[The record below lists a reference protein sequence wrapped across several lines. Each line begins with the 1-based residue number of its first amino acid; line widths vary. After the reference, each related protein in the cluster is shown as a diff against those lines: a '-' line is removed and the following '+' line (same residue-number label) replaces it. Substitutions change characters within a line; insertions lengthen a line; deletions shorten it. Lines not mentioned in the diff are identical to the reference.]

1 MPDARVVNNTGCRGF
16 TLANPARL
24 THPFAM
30 AKNTLRRHEDLDL
43 FARIFKVFADTPW
56 LHYGLWLPGE
66 TPSMPKLREAQERY
80 VDKLL
85 ALLPPAPASV
95 LDIGGGTG
103 AMAGRLHSLGYEV
116 EMLTPSEVQVGLAR
130 EALGDTV
137 KVHHARLEEF
147 STGRKFDVCLFSESF
162 QYMPLSV
169 SLPKVKAMLK
179 PGGCAVIADCFRS
192 ENYRGGR
199 QIGGGHRFTN
209 LPPRA
214 EEEGFR
220 ITSDED
226 VTAMAAG
233 TILLDQRVYQEVVS
247 PIVSD
252 LGASIRSRSR
262 VLHWLIGGAYRL
274 LVRKAERER
283 IADRLKAEHR
293 TPERF
298 IEMNT
303 YRFLRLEQK

>member
-1 MPDARVVNNTGCRGF
+1 MAQNNI
-16 TLANPARL
+16 
-24 THPFAM
+24 
-30 AKNTLRRHEDLDL
+30 RRHEDLDL

-66 TPSMPKLREAQERY
+66 TPSMPKLRQAQERY
-80 VDKLL
+80 VDKLV

-103 AMAGRLHSLGYEV
+103 AMAGRLHSLGYDV

-130 EALGDTV
+130 EALGDSV
-137 KVHHARLEEF
+137 KVHLSRLEEF
-147 STGRKFDVCLFSESF
+147 STDRKFDVCLFSESF
-162 QYMPLSV
+162 QYMPMSV
-169 SLPKVKAMLK
+169 SLPKAKAMLK
-179 PGGCAVIADCFRS
+179 PGGRVVIADCFRS
-192 ENYRGGR
+192 ENYRGDR
-199 QIGGGHRFTN
+199 QIGGGHRFSN
-209 LPPRA
+209 LPMRA
-214 EEEGFR
+214 EEVGFR

-233 TILLDQRVYQEVVS
+233 TILLDQRVYQEVIS

-252 LGASIRSRSR
+252 LGTSVRSRSA
-262 VLHWLIGGAYRL
+262 VLHWLIGAVYRL
-274 LVRKAERER
+274 FVRNTERER

-298 IEMNT
+298 MEMNT
-303 YRFLRLEQK
+303 YRFLKLEQE

>member
-1 MPDARVVNNTGCRGF
+1 
-16 TLANPARL
+16 
-24 THPFAM
+24 M
-30 AKNTLRRHEDLDL
+30 AQKQPRRHEDLDL

-80 VDKLL
+80 VDKLV

-103 AMAGRLHSLGYEV
+103 AMAGRLHALGYEV

-130 EALGDTV
+130 EALGEAV
-137 KVHHARLEEF
+137 KVHHTRLEEF
-147 STGRKFDVCLFSESF
+147 STDRKFDACLFSESF
-162 QYMPLSV
+162 QYMPMSI
-169 SLPKVKAMLK
+169 SLPKAKAMLK
-179 PGGCAVIADCFRS
+179 RGGRVVIADCFRS

-209 LPPRA
+209 LAPRLA
-214 EEEGFR
+214 EEGLR

-226 VTAMAAG
+226 VTEMAAG
-233 TILLDQRVYQEVVS
+233 TILLDRRVYREVIS
-247 PIVSD
+247 PIVND
-252 LGASIRSRSR
+252 LSASVRARSA
-262 VLHWLIGGAYRL
+262 VLHWLIGGVYRMF
-274 LVRKAERER
+274 VRKAERER

-303 YRFLRLEQK
+303 YRFLRIEEV

>member
-1 MPDARVVNNTGCRGF
+1 
-16 TLANPARL
+16 
-24 THPFAM
+24 M
-30 AKNTLRRHEDLDL
+30 AQKTLRRHQDLDL

-80 VDKLL
+80 VDKLV

-103 AMAGRLHSLGYEV
+103 AMAARLHSLGYDV

-130 EALGDTV
+130 AELGDRV
-137 KVHHARLEEF
+137 KVHLSRLEEF
-147 STGRKFDVCLFSESF
+147 STDRKFDVCLFSESF
-162 QYMPLSV
+162 QYMPMSV

-179 PGGCAVIADCFRS
+179 PGGCVVIADCFRS

-214 EEEGFR
+214 EEDGFR
-220 ITSDED
+220 IAADED

-233 TILLDQRVYQEVVS
+233 TILLDQRVYQEVIS
-247 PIVSD
+247 PIVAD
-252 LGASIRSRSR
+252 LGTTVRARSA

-274 LVRKAERER
+274 FVRKAERER

-298 IEMNT
+298 MEMNT
-303 YRFLRLEQK
+303 YRFLKLEQA

>member
-1 MPDARVVNNTGCRGF
+1 
-16 TLANPARL
+16 
-24 THPFAM
+24 M
-30 AKNTLRRHEDLDL
+30 AQNKIRRHEDLDL

-80 VDKLL
+80 VDKLV

-137 KVHHARLEEF
+137 KVHLSRLEEF
-147 STGRKFDVCLFSESF
+147 STDRKFDVCLFSESF
-162 QYMPLSV
+162 QYMPMSV
-169 SLPKVKAMLK
+169 SLPKAKAMLK
-179 PGGCAVIADCFRS
+179 PGGRVVIADCFRS
-192 ENYRGGR
+192 ENYRGDR
-199 QIGGGHRFTN
+199 QIGGGHRFSN
-209 LPPRA
+209 LPMRA
-214 EEEGFR
+214 EEVGFR

-233 TILLDQRVYQEVVS
+233 TILLDQRVYQEVIS

-252 LGASIRSRSR
+252 LGTSVRSRSA
-262 VLHWLIGGAYRL
+262 VLHWLIGTVYRL
-274 LVRKAERER
+274 FVRKTERER

-298 IEMNT
+298 MEMNT
-303 YRFLRLEQK
+303 YRFLKLEQE

>member
-1 MPDARVVNNTGCRGF
+1 
-16 TLANPARL
+16 
-24 THPFAM
+24 M
-30 AKNTLRRHEDLDL
+30 AQNKPRRHEDLDL

-80 VDKLL
+80 VDKLV

-137 KVHHARLEEF
+137 QVHLSRLEDF
-147 STGRKFDVCLFSESF
+147 ATDRRFDVCLFSESF
-162 QYMPLSV
+162 QYMPMAV

-179 PGGCAVIADCFRS
+179 PGSRVVIADCFRS
-192 ENYRGGR
+192 ENYKGGR
-199 QIGGGHRFTN
+199 QIGGGHRFTTFV
-209 LPPRA
+209 A
-214 EEEGFR
+214 ESGKAGFR

-233 TILLDQRVYQEVVS
+233 TILLDRGVYREVIA
-247 PIVSD
+247 PIVAD
-252 LGASIRSRSR
+252 LSQAIRVRSAA
-262 VLHWLIGGAYRL
+262 LHWLLGSGYRL
-274 LVRKAERER
+274 FVKRAERER

-298 IEMNT
+298 VEMNT
-303 YRFLRLEQK
+303 YRFLVLEPA

>member
-1 MPDARVVNNTGCRGF
+1 
-16 TLANPARL
+16 
-24 THPFAM
+24 M
-30 AKNTLRRHEDLDL
+30 AQIKPRRHADLDL

-80 VDKLL
+80 VDKLV

-116 EMLTPSEVQVGLAR
+116 EMLTPSEVQVGIAR
-130 EALGDTV
+130 EELGDRV
-137 KVHHARLEEF
+137 KMHHTRFEEF
-147 STGRKFDVCLFSESF
+147 STDRKFDVCLFSESF

-169 SLPKVKAMLK
+169 SLPKVRAMLK
-179 PGGCAVIADCFRS
+179 PGGTLVIADCFRS

-199 QIGGGHRFTN
+199 QVGGGHRFTD

-214 EEEGFR
+214 EAEGFR
-220 ITSDED
+220 IVSDED

-233 TILLDQRVYQEVVS
+233 TILLDRRVYREVVS
-247 PIVSD
+247 PIVAEVGQA
-252 LGASIRSRSR
+252 LRERSAF
-262 VLHWLIGGAYRL
+262 LHWLVGGVYRL
-274 LVRKAERER
+274 FVRRAERDR
-283 IADRLKAEHR
+283 IADRLKAEYR

-298 IEMNT
+298 TEMNT
-303 YRFLRLEQK
+303 YRFLKLEQF

>member
-1 MPDARVVNNTGCRGF
+1 
-16 TLANPARL
+16 
-24 THPFAM
+24 M
-30 AKNTLRRHEDLDL
+30 AQNKIRRHEDLDL

-66 TPSMPKLREAQERY
+66 TPSMPKLRQAQERY
-80 VDKLL
+80 VDKLV

-103 AMAGRLHSLGYEV
+103 AMAGRLHSLGYDV

-137 KVHHARLEEF
+137 KVHLSRLEEF
-147 STGRKFDVCLFSESF
+147 STDRRFDVCLFSESF
-162 QYMPLSV
+162 QYMPMSV
-169 SLPKVKAMLK
+169 SLPKAKSMLQS
-179 PGGCAVIADCFRS
+179 GGRVVVADCFRS
-192 ENYRGGR
+192 ENFRGGR
-199 QIGGGHRFTN
+199 QIGGGHRFSG
-209 LPPRA
+209 LAPRL
-214 EEEGFR
+214 EEEGLC

-233 TILLDQRVYQEVVS
+233 TILLDQRVYQEVIS

-252 LGASIRSRSR
+252 LGSSVRSRSA
-262 VLHWLIGGAYRL
+262 VLHWLIGAVYRL
-274 LVRKAERER
+274 FVRKSERQR

-303 YRFLRLEQK
+303 YRFLKLEQK

>member
-1 MPDARVVNNTGCRGF
+1 
-16 TLANPARL
+16 
-24 THPFAM
+24 M
-30 AKNTLRRHEDLDL
+30 AQKQPRRHEDLDL

-56 LHYGLWLPGE
+56 LHYGLWLPDE

-80 VDKLL
+80 VEKLV

-103 AMAGRLHSLGYEV
+103 AMAGRLHSLGYQV
-116 EMLTPSEVQVGLAR
+116 EMLTPSEVQVGIAR
-130 EALGDTV
+130 EELGDAVTV
-137 KVHHARLEEF
+137 HLSRLEEF
-147 STGRKFDVCLFSESF
+147 STERKFDVCLFSESF
-162 QYMPLSV
+162 QYMPVSV
-169 SLPKVKAMLK
+169 SLPKVKSMLK
-179 PGGCAVIADCFRS
+179 PGGIVVIADCFRS

-199 QIGGGHRFTN
+199 QIGGGHRFTD

-233 TILLDQRVYQEVVS
+233 TILLDQRVYQEVIS
-247 PIVSD
+247 PIVAD
-252 LGASIRSRSR
+252 AGRSIKSRNGF
-262 VLHWLIGGAYRL
+262 LHWLIGAVYRL
-274 LVRKAERER
+274 FVKKAERER

-298 IEMNT
+298 MEMNT
-303 YRFLRLEQK
+303 YRFLRLEQV

>member
-1 MPDARVVNNTGCRGF
+1 
-16 TLANPARL
+16 
-24 THPFAM
+24 M
-30 AKNTLRRHEDLDL
+30 AQNKIRRHEDLDL

-66 TPSMPKLREAQERY
+66 TPSMPKLRQAQERY
-80 VDKLL
+80 VDKLV

-103 AMAGRLHSLGYEV
+103 AMAERLHSLGYEV
-116 EMLTPSEVQVGLAR
+116 EMLTPSKVQVELAR

-137 KVHHARLEEF
+137 KVHLSRLEEF
-147 STGRKFDVCLFSESF
+147 STDRKFDVCLFSESF
-162 QYMPLSV
+162 QYIPMSV
-169 SLPKVKAMLK
+169 SLPSAKAMLK
-179 PGGCAVIADCFRS
+179 PGGWVVIADCFRS
-192 ENYRGGR
+192 ENYRGDR
-199 QIGGGHRFTN
+199 QIGGGHRFIN
-209 LPPRA
+209 LPMRA
-214 EEEGFR
+214 EEQGLR

-233 TILLDQRVYQEVVS
+233 TILLDQRVYQEVIS

-252 LGASIRSRSR
+252 LGASVRSRSA
-262 VLHWLIGGAYRL
+262 VLHWMIGAVYRL
-274 LVRKAERER
+274 FVRRVERER
-283 IADRLKAEHR
+283 IADRLRAVHR

-303 YRFLRLEQK
+303 YRFLKLEQE

>member
-1 MPDARVVNNTGCRGF
+1 
-16 TLANPARL
+16 
-24 THPFAM
+24 M
-30 AKNTLRRHEDLDL
+30 AQKQPRRHEDLDL

-66 TPSMPKLREAQERY
+66 TPSMPRLREAQERY
-80 VDKLL
+80 VDKLV
-85 ALLPPAPASV
+85 ALLPPVPASV

-103 AMAGRLHSLGYEV
+103 AMAGRLHALGYDV

-137 KVHHARLEEF
+137 KVHHTRLEEF
-147 STGRKFDVCLFSESF
+147 STSRKFDVCLFSESF
-162 QYMPLSV
+162 QYMPMSV
-169 SLPKVKAMLK
+169 SLPKTKAMLK
-179 PGGCAVIADCFRS
+179 PGGRVVIADCFRS

-199 QIGGGHRFTN
+199 QIGGGHRFSALT
-209 LPPRA
+209 PRLA
-214 EEEGFR
+214 EEGFR
-220 ITSDED
+220 ITADED

-233 TILLDQRVYQEVVS
+233 TILLDQRVYREVVS

-252 LGASIRSRSR
+252 LGTSLRVRSA
-262 VLHWLIGGAYRL
+262 VLHWLVGAVYRL
-274 LVRKAERER
+274 MVRKAERQR

-298 IEMNT
+298 MEMNT
-303 YRFLRLEQK
+303 YRFLRLERE

>member
-1 MPDARVVNNTGCRGF
+1 
-16 TLANPARL
+16 
-24 THPFAM
+24 M
-30 AKNTLRRHEDLDL
+30 AQNKIRRHEDLDL

-80 VDKLL
+80 VDKLV

-103 AMAGRLHSLGYEV
+103 AMAGRLHSLGYDV

-137 KVHHARLEEF
+137 KVHLSRLEEF
-147 STGRKFDVCLFSESF
+147 STDRKFDVCLFSESF
-162 QYMPLSV
+162 QYMPMSV
-169 SLPKVKAMLK
+169 SLPKAKAMLK
-179 PGGCAVIADCFRS
+179 PGGRVVIADCFRS
-192 ENYRGGR
+192 ENFKGGR
-199 QIGGGHRFTN
+199 QIGGGHRFIN
-209 LPPRA
+209 LPMRA
-214 EEEGFR
+214 DEEGFR
-220 ITSDED
+220 ITFDED

-233 TILLDQRVYQEVVS
+233 TILLDQRVYQEVIS
-247 PIVSD
+247 PIVAD
-252 LGASIRSRSR
+252 LGSSVRSRSAL
-262 VLHWLIGGAYRL
+262 LHWLIGAVYRL
-274 LVRKAERER
+274 FVRKSERER

-303 YRFLRLEQK
+303 YRFLKLEQE

>member
-1 MPDARVVNNTGCRGF
+1 
-16 TLANPARL
+16 
-24 THPFAM
+24 M
-30 AKNTLRRHEDLDL
+30 AQNKPRRHEDLDL

-80 VDKLL
+80 VDKLV

-103 AMAGRLHSLGYEV
+103 AMAGRLHSLGYDV
-116 EMLTPSEVQVGLAR
+116 EMLTPSEVQVGIAR

-137 KVHHARLEEF
+137 KVHHTRLEEF
-147 STGRKFDVCLFSESF
+147 STDRRFDVCLFSESF
-162 QYMPLSV
+162 QYVPMSV
-169 SLPKVKAMLK
+169 SLPRAKSMLK
-179 PGGCAVIADCFRS
+179 PGGRVVIADCFRS
-192 ENYRGGR
+192 ENYKGGR

-209 LPPRA
+209 LVPA
-214 EEEGFR
+214 AQEAGFR
-220 ITSDED
+220 IASDED
-226 VTAMAAG
+226 VTKMAAG
-233 TILLDQRVYQEVVS
+233 TILLDQRVYREVIS
-247 PIVSD
+247 PIVAEV
-252 LGASIRSRSR
+252 GQSIRARNAA
-262 VLHWLIGGAYRL
+262 VHWLIGQGYRL
-274 LVRKAERER
+274 FVKPAERDR

-303 YRFLRLEQK
+303 YRFLLLEQA

>member
-1 MPDARVVNNTGCRGF
+1 
-16 TLANPARL
+16 
-24 THPFAM
+24 M
-30 AKNTLRRHEDLDL
+30 AQKQPRRHEDLDL

-66 TPSMPKLREAQERY
+66 MPSMPKLREAQERY
-80 VDKLL
+80 VDKLV

-103 AMAGRLHSLGYEV
+103 AMAGRLHALGYEV

-137 KVHHARLEEF
+137 QVHQTRLEEF
-147 STGRKFDVCLFSESF
+147 STARRFDVCLFSESF
-162 QYMPLSV
+162 QYMPMSV
-169 SLPKVKAMLK
+169 SLPKAKAMLK
-179 PGGCAVIADCFRS
+179 PGGRVVIADCFRS

-199 QIGGGHRFTN
+199 AIGGGHRFSK
-209 LPPRA
+209 LAPRL

-233 TILLDQRVYQEVVS
+233 TILLDQRVYREVIS
-247 PIVSD
+247 PIVTD
-252 LGASIRSRSR
+252 LGASVKSRSAA
-262 VLHWLIGGAYRL
+262 LHWLIGAVYRL
-274 LVRKAERER
+274 FVRKAERER
-283 IADRLKAEHR
+283 IADRLKAEQR

-303 YRFLRLEQK
+303 YRFLRLEQV

>member
-1 MPDARVVNNTGCRGF
+1 
-16 TLANPARL
+16 
-24 THPFAM
+24 M
-30 AKNTLRRHEDLDL
+30 AQNTLRRHQDLDL

-80 VDKLL
+80 VDKLV

-103 AMAGRLHSLGYEV
+103 AMAARLHSLGYDV

-130 EALGDTV
+130 AELGDRV
-137 KVHHARLEEF
+137 KVHLTRLEEF
-147 STGRKFDVCLFSESF
+147 STERKFDVCLFSESF
-162 QYMPLSV
+162 QYMPMSV
-169 SLPKVKAMLK
+169 SLPKAKAMLK
-179 PGGCAVIADCFRS
+179 PGGCVVIADCFRS

-214 EEEGFR
+214 EEDGFR
-220 ITSDED
+220 ITADED

-233 TILLDQRVYQEVVS
+233 TILLDQRVYQEVIS
-247 PIVSD
+247 PIVDD
-252 LGASIRSRSR
+252 LGASVRQRSA

-274 LVRKAERER
+274 FVRKAERER

-298 IEMNT
+298 VEMNT
-303 YRFLRLEQK
+303 YRFLKLEQV

>member
-1 MPDARVVNNTGCRGF
+1 MAQNT
-16 TLANPARL
+16 P
-24 THPFAM
+24 
-30 AKNTLRRHEDLDL
+30 RRHEDLDL

-66 TPSMPKLREAQERY
+66 TPSMPKLLEAQERY
-80 VDKLL
+80 VEKLV

-130 EALGDTV
+130 ESLGDRV
-137 KVHHARLEEF
+137 RVHHTRLEEF
-147 STGRKFDVCLFSESF
+147 STDRQFDVCLFSESF
-162 QYMPLSV
+162 QYMPMSV

-179 PGGCAVIADCFRS
+179 PGGCVVIADCFRS

-199 QIGGGHRFTN
+199 QIGGGHRFIN

-214 EEEGFR
+214 EEEGLR

-233 TILLDQRVYQEVVS
+233 TILLDRRVYTEVIA

-252 LGASIRSRSR
+252 LGASLRARSRA
-262 VLHWLIGGAYRL
+262 LHWLIGGAYRL
-274 LVRKAERER
+274 FVRKAERER
-283 IADRLKAEHR
+283 IADRLRAEHR

-303 YRFLRLEQK
+303 YRFLRLERADG